1 MSYDNLLNR
10 GFVKQCS
17 DEEAL
22 RKFFATE
29 RVAFYAGF
37 DATADSLHIGSLVP
51 IMAMANLQR
60 DGHKAIC
67 LIGGATTLIGDP
79 SGKTEMRK
87 MLSVEDIDANSRGV
101 LGQMQRFLN
110 LDGEAGMHVNN
121 ADWCRNLNYIDFLRD
136 IGKHFKV
143 NEMIRMESYRV
154 RLERQE
160 GLSFIEFNYQLLQ
173 AYDFLVLNDRH
184 GCALQIGGD
193 DQWGNIVAGIGLIRQ
208 ARRKEAYAL
217 TFPLLETASGKK
229 MGKTES
235 GAVWLDAAKT
245 TPFDFFQYWINTDD
259 RDVLKFLK
267 LFTFLSLAEIAK
279 FERLEGSDLKPAKET
294 LAFEVTKLV
303 HGLDAATAAKSAAN
317 ALFYKDR
324 QGSDTVPGIELEERM
339 LATGIGI
346 ADLLVRAG
354 LASSKSE
361 ARRLVK
367 QGGAYLNDER
377 VASET
382 RLVTLQDL
390 RDGSMLLRQGKKN
403 YRKISTTAKKGDG
416 L

>member
-1 MSYDNLLNR
+1 
-10 GFVKQCS
+10 V
-17 DEEAL
+17 
-22 RKFFATE
+22 
-29 RVAFYAGF
+29 
-37 DATADSLHIGSLVP
+37 
-51 IMAMANLQR
+51 
-60 DGHKAIC
+60 
-67 LIGGATTLIGDP
+67 
-79 SGKTEMRK
+79 
-87 MLSVEDIDANSRGV
+87 
-101 LGQMQRFLN
+101 
-110 LDGEAGMHVNN
+110 
-121 ADWCRNLNYIDFLRD
+121 
-136 IGKHFKV
+136 
-143 NEMIRMESYRV
+143 
-154 RLERQE
+154 
-160 GLSFIEFNYQLLQ
+160 
-173 AYDFLVLNDRH
+173 
-184 GCALQIGGD
+184 
-193 DQWGNIVAGIGLIRQ
+193 
-208 ARRKEAYAL
+208 
-217 TFPLLETASGKK
+217 
-229 MGKTES
+229 
-235 GAVWLDAAKT
+235 VWLDAAKT